1 VVNDCVVDI
10 EQLLSQKASGVF
22 NILST
27 VMRCGSR
34 GEQSLSMVLEIVS
47 QVGKYSEYAYGCA
60 EFSSFGDIIL
70 TAIQLGNNMLSI
82 V

>member
-1 VVNDCVVDI
+1 MVDI

-60 EFSSFGDIIL
+60 EFPSFGDIIL
-70 TAIQLGNNMLSI
+70 TAIQLGTNMLSI